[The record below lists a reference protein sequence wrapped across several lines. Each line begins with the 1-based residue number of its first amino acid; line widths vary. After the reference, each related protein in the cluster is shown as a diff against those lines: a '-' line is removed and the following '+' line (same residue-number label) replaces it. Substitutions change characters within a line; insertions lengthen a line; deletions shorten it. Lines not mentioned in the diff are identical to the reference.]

1 MNHLVPSPGLHK
13 PATEPHA
20 SNSKTQ
26 KVDAGG
32 FKINFG
38 YIENWMSAW
47 DTCEPISKGAG
58 GG

>member
-13 PATEPHA
+13 PVTEAHA

-32 FKINFG
+32 SGVQDQLRLHRELDVSLG
-38 YIENWMSAW
+38 YM
-47 DTCEPISKGAG
+47 
-58 GG
+58 